1 MKHSHPSY
9 LGEGFMGYDVP
20 AARNFSSRSSASA
33 CIVRATFISPTA
45 VRSQIRFMNAGGPRF
60 TCQGARLRRRDRCA
74 ARSCSSRV
82 T

>member
-1 MKHSHPSY
+1 
-9 LGEGFMGYDVP
+9 MGYDVP

-33 CIVRATFISPTA
+33 CIARATFISPSA
-45 VRSQIRFMNAGGPRF
+45 VRSQIRFMNAGGGRRF
-60 TCQGARLRRRDRCA
+60 TCQRARLRRRDRCA

>member
-1 MKHSHPSY
+1 
-9 LGEGFMGYDVP
+9 MGYDVP
-20 AARNFSSRSSASA
+20 GGQKLLQQVVGIS
-33 CIVRATFISPTA
+33 CIARATFISPSA